1 MATPSGRGG
10 GHMQEGALL
19 LLEQILGELIG
30 PFVQLN
36 LQGHLGSVEI
46 REEYLIELQAL
57 DAVHRGQPQGWITRV
72 VGLIGV
78 DHQPPTLPVAS
89 PCRCSKSAAGFVGS
103 HAEYDKIDASIV

>member
-1 MATPSGRGG
+1 
-10 GHMQEGALL
+10 MQEGSLL
-19 LLEQILGELIG
+19 LLEQVLGELIG

-36 LQGHLGSVEI
+36 LQGHLGSVEL
-46 REEYLIELQAL
+46 RQEHLIELQTL

-89 PCRCSKSAAGFVGS
+89 PCRCPKSAAGFVGS
-103 HAEYDKIDASIV
+103 YAEYDKIDASIV